1 MAAVHAA
8 IKRGSF
14 DYRAHFPRGS
24 RLSVFHP
31 EDYCHEGHTIRLGE
45 YLNRWHLRRSPI
57 LPDGTVVRDADLHPS
72 TWIHDASTVRR
83 LAKSLGHFR
92 LAEIT
97 SARRNQFRR
106 LLIEDGK
113 SGKTVVNIMGLL
125 HNALGDAANE
135 GLIELNPILRV
146 TNRKIQRSRRQRLTS
161 NPLTPSEVS
170 LFLREVPQYYHDLY
184 GAWFRLGWR
193 SSEIVALRFGWL
205 DYVHQVVKLRSARMP
220 RNGGIEAE
228 PKTGPREVDCSY
240 APEIFEIFNRI
251 RKRSVA
257 LGPDDFVFT
266 DSQAQT
272 LVAGMASQTGVETYA
287 QGSWHIRA
295 RLVRDP
301 RHVHLSCAFVRR
313 RSRLGSAGLWDVRTN
328 NFSPL

>member
-97 SARRNQFRR
+97 SARRNQRAKIGRVGTLR
-106 LLIEDGK
+106 LFLVRNREGD
-113 SGKTVVNIMGLL
+113 L
-125 HNALGDAANE
+125 HGNRILT
-135 GLIELNPILRV
+135 PIL
-146 TNRKIQRSRRQRLTS
+146 
-161 NPLTPSEVS
+161 
-170 LFLREVPQYYHDLY
+170 
-184 GAWFRLGWR
+184 
-193 SSEIVALRFGWL
+193 
-205 DYVHQVVKLRSARMP
+205 
-220 RNGGIEAE
+220 
-228 PKTGPREVDCSY
+228 
-240 APEIFEIFNRI
+240 
-251 RKRSVA
+251 
-257 LGPDDFVFT
+257 
-266 DSQAQT
+266 T
-272 LVAGMASQTGVETYA
+272 L
-287 QGSWHIRA
+287 
-295 RLVRDP
+295 P
-301 RHVHLSCAFVRR
+301 
-313 RSRLGSAGLWDVRTN
+313 
-328 NFSPL
+328 